1 MTNKTMKRVDMKKMV
16 KPMFAKTLISLMN
29 GQYCKSKVMKL
40 KIQTYVNGGFIGT
53 LDNYSCGV
61 TFNIYQNGEITY
73 NYHNALEYSEKITI
87 VKSNTMYDE
96 IEVRNKVQD
105 AIDHV
110 KEECRLAFRGY

>member
-53 LDNYSCGV
+53 LDNYSFGV

-73 NYHNALEYSEKITI
+73 NYHNALEYSEK
-87 VKSNTMYDE
+87 S
-96 IEVRNKVQD
+96 Q
-105 AIDHV
+105 
-110 KEECRLAFRGY
+110 